1 MKSNNNLL
9 FLRSFVKNPKN
20 VGSIIP
26 SSRFLANAMV
36 KQVAWNGVTAVAE
49 LGSGTGAI
57 TRYIH
62 QKANGKTKVFLFEM
76 DQTMRDNLTK
86 EYPAF
91 TSHPNAA
98 ALVNS
103 IKAGGVEHLD
113 CIFSGLPFFNF
124 ERTLRNT
131 LMEQIYQ
138 ALKPGGLFIAFQYS
152 LQMKKQLSE
161 NFIIEKIEFVPLNIP
176 PAFVYVCR
184 KKESNE

>member
-1 MKSNNNLL
+1 MKSNHNLL
-9 FLRSFVKNPKN
+9 FLKSFVKNPKN
-20 VGSIIP
+20 VGSVIP

-36 KQVAWNGVTAVAE
+36 KQVVWNEVTAVAE

-57 TRYIH
+57 TQYIH
-62 QKANGKTKVFLFEM
+62 QKANEMTKVFLFEM
-76 DQTMRDNLTK
+76 DQTMRNNLTE
-86 EYPAF
+86 EYPTF

-103 IKAGGVEHLD
+103 IKADGVDRLD

-124 ERTLRNT
+124 ERTLRDT

-138 ALKPGGLFIAFQYS
+138 ALKPGGWFIAFQYS

-161 NFIIEKIEFVPLNIP
+161 HFIIEKIKFVPLNIP